1 MPQKYSSSKRATP
14 LYEQK
19 RKELIKRSDAQD
31 PIFHGLQHHIAAHG
45 ITLIKEKKKVKAYS
59 LLWEIQQWDY
69 SFWLLRNP

>member
-1 MPQKYSSSKRATP
+1 MPQKYSSSKRATL

-19 RKELIKRSDAQD
+19 RKELIKRSDAQG
-31 PIFHGLQHHIAAHG
+31 PIFHGLQHHNPAHG
-45 ITLIKEKKKVKAYS
+45 IPLVKERKKVKAYS